1 MLAPESLVMRES
13 RADRVQDL
21 NCQRQAA
28 VARRASAHYF
38 PFMAR
43 TSSKQQLPGAAF
55 TVGKHKLHLL
65 HAPDDRLQ
73 AVLYLIGEAK
83 EQIRMFS
90 YMFCPDP
97 TGEEVLTALV
107 AAAKR
112 GVDVQLIIDSFGSG
126 ETKNSFFQ
134 PLIDAGG
141 SYQCFGSR
149 WGLSY
154 IVRNHQKILIIDQA
168 NALVGGF
175 NISDYYFGRKGD
187 ESWEDLGVIIE
198 GPEVKHLAEYYDQL
212 EILCEDGS
220 VAFRKMR
227 RLIREWKPGDG
238 EVQWLLGGPTNRIS
252 PLGLVLK
259 RALETAKRLD
269 IVSAYFS
276 PTQSILRRIARV
288 TRRNKGSRLVLAGK
302 TDNGATILAARLLYR
317 YLLKRKAKIYEFQ
330 PRPLHMKLFVI
341 DDCTYIGSSNLD
353 VRSLFINMEIMVR
366 ISDAT
371 FAAHLRKLID
381 GMVDES
387 EEQTR
392 ALLRR
397 RDSWWSRF
405 KSGVAYFLVN
415 SVDYSIGRRIKFG
428 LLKGPT

>member
-1 MLAPESLVMRES
+1 MRES
-13 RADRVQDL
+13 RANRVQDL
-21 NCQRQAA
+21 KCQRQAA
-28 VARRASAHYF
+28 VARRGLAHYF
-38 PFMAR
+38 QAMAKTR
-43 TSSKQQLPGAAF
+43 SMGKLPGEAF
-55 TVGKHKLHLL
+55 TVGKHELHLL

-73 AVLYLIGEAK
+73 AVLSLISRAK
-83 EQIRMFS
+83 ATIRMFS

-97 TGEEVLTALV
+97 TGEEVLAALV
-107 AAAKR
+107 AAAER
-112 GVDVQLIIDSFGSG
+112 GVEVQLIIDSFGSG
-126 ETKNSFFQ
+126 DTKNSFFQ

-149 WGLSY
+149 WGLGY
-154 IVRNHQKILIIDQA
+154 IVRNHQKILIVDEA
-168 NALVGGF
+168 YALVGGF

-187 ESWEDLGVIIE
+187 ASWEDLGIIIE
-198 GPEVKHLAEYYDQL
+198 GPEVAHLAGYYDQL
-212 EILCEDGS
+212 DALCENGS
-220 VAFRKMR
+220 VKFRKMR
-227 RLIREWKPGDG
+227 QFIREWRPGEGDL
-238 EVQWLLGGPTNRIS
+238 QWLLGGPTNRIS

-259 RALETAKRLD
+259 RALATAKRFD

-276 PTQSILRRIARV
+276 PPQSILRRMSRV
-288 TRRNKGSRLVLAGK
+288 TRRNKGSRLILAGK

-371 FAAHLRKLID
+371 FAAHVRTLID

-387 EEQTR
+387 EEQTH

-428 LLKGPT
+428 LLKGPG